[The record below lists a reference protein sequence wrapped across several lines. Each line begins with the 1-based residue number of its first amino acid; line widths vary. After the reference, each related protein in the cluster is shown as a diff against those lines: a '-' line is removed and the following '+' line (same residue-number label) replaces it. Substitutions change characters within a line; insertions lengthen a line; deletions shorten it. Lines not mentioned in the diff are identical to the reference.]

1 LGAQRATPVGYLSL
15 VLHAHLPFVRHP
27 EHEDFLEED
36 WLYEAITETY
46 IPLLWALEGLVGDGI
61 DFRVTMS
68 LTAPLVSMLDD
79 ELLRRRYTRHLDRLC
94 ELAEKEVERTRHLPH
109 FHETALMYR
118 ERFSQARSDYAHRWK
133 RDLVSAFG
141 RLQRTGKLEIIACP
155 ATHGFLPAL
164 CVNPAAVR
172 AQILVGVQHY
182 IATFGCRPRGV
193 WLPECGFYPGVD
205 ILLRESGLRF
215 FFVDTHAVHNAAS
228 RTQYGPYAPL
238 YCPSGVA
245 AFTRDH
251 ESSKQVW
258 SSVEGYPGDFDYREF
273 YRDVGFE
280 LDLDYIRPYIQ
291 KDGIRVNTG
300 IKYNRVTGP
309 TECKEPYVRWR
320 ALDKAATHAGNFM
333 LNRQRQ
339 VEWLRSW
346 MGRRPIVVAPYDAEL
361 LGHWWF
367 EGPEWLDF
375 LFRKIACDQDTLRLI
390 TPSEYLAEHPVNQV
404 EMPSASSWGYKGY
417 NEVWLNGTNDW
428 MYRHL
433 HTAADRMVELAT
445 QFPAAQGLTRRALDQ
460 AARELLLAQ
469 ASDWAFV
476 MSRGTVVGYAVQRTK
491 DHLLRFSQLFEMVR
505 TGTVHEAWLSTV
517 ERKDNIFPEL
527 DYRVY
532 RSDYK
537 PSLAARPKRRTGS
550 ERGT

>member
-1 LGAQRATPVGYLSL
+1 
-15 VLHAHLPFVRHP
+15 
-27 EHEDFLEED
+27 
-36 WLYEAITETY
+36 
-46 IPLLWALEGLVGDGI
+46 
-61 DFRVTMS
+61 
-68 LTAPLVSMLDD
+68 
-79 ELLRRRYTRHLDRLC
+79 
-94 ELAEKEVERTRHLPH
+94 
-109 FHETALMYR
+109 
-118 ERFSQARSDYAHRWK
+118 
-133 RDLVSAFG
+133 
-141 RLQRTGKLEIIACP
+141 
-155 ATHGFLPAL
+155 
-164 CVNPAAVR
+164 
-172 AQILVGVQHY
+172 
-182 IATFGCRPRGV
+182 V
-193 WLPECGFYPGVD
+193 WLPECGFYPGID
-205 ILLRESGLRF
+205 ILLREVGLRF

-245 AFTRDH
+245 AFTRDD

-280 LDLDYIRPYIQ
+280 LDLDYIGPYIQ

-309 TECKEPYVRWR
+309 TECKEPYVRGR
-320 ALDKAATHAGNFM
+320 ALDKAAAHAGNFM
-333 LNRQRQ
+333 FNRQRQ

-346 MGRRPIVVAPYDAEL
+346 MGRKPIVVAPYDAEL

-390 TPSEYLAEHPVNQV
+390 TPSEYLAEYPVNQV

-445 QFPAAQGLTRRALDQ
+445 QFSAAQGLTRRALDQ

-491 DHLLRFSQLFEMVR
+491 DHLLRFSQLFEMVK
-505 TGTVHEAWLSTV
+505 TGTVHETWLSTV

-537 PSLAARPKRRTGS
+537 PSFAARPNGRTGS